1 MQPEIGKM
9 FTKQLFFKANFN
21 YFPAAQTARLWWK
34 GNPNSAENAQN
45 IFRKSANRFFL
56 SIIVICK
63 AINKEMLNGVV
74 PFCIKNIKQII
85 RAKWLIQWQI
95 FL

>member
-1 MQPEIGKM
+1 MQTEIGKM
-9 FTKQLFFKANFN
+9 FTKQLFKANFN
-21 YFPAAQTARLWWK
+21 QFPAAQTARLWWK
-34 GNPNSAENAQN
+34 GNLNSAENPQ
-45 IFRKSANRFFL
+45 NRFFL